1 MDVETVQ
8 AVEAL
13 GSRIDRVETQ
23 MKDGFADL
31 RGEMRAEFASVRAE
45 MREEFLSVR
54 TEIAELRQEV
64 RTGLESNWTRTQA
77 LFQDLQGDVRL
88 LAGHVADLASRIPRS

>member
-23 MKDGFADL
+23 MKDGFADV
-31 RGEMRAEFASVRAE
+31 RAEFASVRAE
-45 MREEFLSVR
+45 MRDEFMSVR

-77 LFQDLQGDVRL
+77 LFEDLRGDVQL
-88 LAGHVADLASRIPRS
+88 LAGHVADLASRMPRS